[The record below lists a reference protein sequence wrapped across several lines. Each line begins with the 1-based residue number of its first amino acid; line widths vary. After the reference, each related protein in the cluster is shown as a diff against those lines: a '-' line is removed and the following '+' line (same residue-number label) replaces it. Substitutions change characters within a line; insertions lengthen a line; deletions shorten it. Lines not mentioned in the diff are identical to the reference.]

1 MIAAISDFS
10 RPSAATGDNV
20 TGEQY
25 AWVKGLPDLNR
36 QARRLIGQSGAG
48 WTFTTICSLLHHIG
62 RIGRPAARKAARFDQ
77 RLGVGLAAIA
87 DEAGHSENKVRRDL
101 RRLEE
106 LGLITVMRPNVTMVR
121 DAAGRLVENR
131 TGRSKAVRVYL
142 TICQDHV
149 RAKASPPV
157 ASRMAPSNPSRMEGL
172 PTLDSVHSGGAIQ
185 RELNTKRTPAGD
197 ADGIGTPASSA
208 DAGLTAG
215 EAGQE
220 ENTSILPVNAGRDEP
235 PPMPPGRLAPA
246 AKAPARRQTAGKSF
260 ASQEP
265 PGRSAAE
272 ASAAWH
278 QRDPG
283 RERQLAEYLA
293 AKAAKASS
301 RPPEPRQPAPEPSA
315 PIDLETARKAA
326 LALLM
331 KAATTC
337 QAPPG
342 AASGCREG
350 ISQGGASK

>member
-1 MIAAISDFS
+1 MISAISAVS
-10 RPSAATGDNV
+10 RPSAAT
-20 TGEQY
+20 TTSEQY

-36 QARRLIGQSGAG
+36 QTRRLIGQSGSG
-48 WTFTTICSLLHHIG
+48 WTFTTICSLLHHI
-62 RIGRPAARKAARFDQ
+62 RRVGRPAAKKAAATDQ

-142 TICQDHV
+142 TICQEHV

-157 ASRMAPSNPSRMEGL
+157 ASRLAPSNPSNLAGL
-172 PTLDSVHSGGAIQ
+172 PVPDSVHPGRAIQ
-185 RELNTKRTPAGD
+185 RDFNTKRTPAGD
-197 ADGIGTPASSA
+197 ADGIGTPAASA
-208 DAGLTAG
+208 DAGLPAG
-215 EAGQE
+215 EAGGHSAAGTGQE

-246 AKAPARRQTAGKSF
+246 GKAPARRQTAGKSF

-265 PGRSAAE
+265 PARSAAE

-278 QRDPG
+278 RRDPE
-283 RERQLAEYLA
+283 RERQRAEYLK
-293 AKAAKASS
+293 AKAAKASPKAS
-301 RPPEPRQPAPEPSA
+301 GVPSETPPQAPEPSA
-315 PIDLETARKAA
+315 PFDFEAARQAA
-326 LALLM
+326 LASLR
-331 KAATTC
+331 KTVSA
-337 QAPPG
+337 
-342 AASGCREG
+342 
-350 ISQGGASK
+350 